1 MQNQADITVS
11 KAGGGDGISA
21 ELFKILE
28 DDAVKVLHSV
38 CQQSWKT
45 HQWLQDGKRSVSIPV
60 QCQRMF
66 KLLHNCTHLTH
77 KESNAQNSLSKA
89 SAVCELRTSRC
100 SSWI

>member
-1 MQNQADITVS
+1 MQNQAGITVS

-45 HQWLQDGKRSVSIPV
+45 HQWLQDGKRSVFIPIPKKGNAK
-60 QCQRMF
+60 QCLNYHTIVLISPLA
-66 KLLHNCTHLTH
+66 K
-77 KESNAQNSLSKA
+77 
-89 SAVCELRTSRC
+89 
-100 SSWI
+100 